1 MNEIVKIL
9 LVVLVSSVKFI
20 AGPPFAYYDNQYDF
34 TFLET
39 NIYCIIG
46 GMLGVMLFSFFSKQI
61 ENFWHWFKPIIIS
74 PLHKLDL
81 LQKKELAQRKVF
93 TKRNR
98 YIVKV
103 WKKYGPFGIAFLTPV
118 ILSIPIGTII
128 ANILIKDKKKMYWLL
143 FGSIAFWSVL
153 MTSMFELYHVVT
165 VEDLQKEILE

>member
-20 AGPPFAYYDNQYDF
+20 AGPPFAYYDNQYNF
-34 TFLET
+34 SFIET

-46 GMLGVMLFSFFSKQI
+46 GMLGVLLFSYFSKQL
-61 ENFWHWFKPIIIS
+61 ENFWHWLKP
-74 PLHKLDL
+74 LMVKLL
-81 LQKKELAQRKVF
+81 RRMELIKNDAPPKSKVF

-98 YIVKV
+98 LIVRV
-103 WKKYGPFGIAFLTPV
+103 WKKYGPIGIAFLTPV
-118 ILSIPIGTII
+118 ILSIPLGSII
-128 ANILIKDKKKMYWLL
+128 ANYLIRDKKKMYWLM
-143 FGSIAFWSVL
+143 FVSITFWSVV

>member
-1 MNEIVKIL
+1 MNEIIKIL

-20 AGPPFAYYDNQYDF
+20 AGPPFAYYDNQYEF

-46 GMLGVMLFSFFSKQI
+46 GMLGVWLFSFFGSQI
-61 ENFWHWFKPIIIS
+61 EKFWHWIKPKIIH
-74 PLHKLDL
+74 PLHKLEL
-81 LQKKELAQRKVF
+81 LQKNESTKRKVF

-98 YIVKV
+98 LIVRI
-103 WKKYGPFGIAFLTPV
+103 WKKYGPIGIAFLTPV

-128 ANILIKDKKKMYWLL
+128 ANYLIRDKQKMYWLL
-143 FGSIAFWSVL
+143 FASIAFWSVV
-153 MTSMFELYHVVT
+153 MTSMFELYNVVT